1 MGEMII
7 SAIGRKVR
15 LQNLVCF
22 HVVQQWTHLPEFK
35 VARILQGHIAS
46 NQISEVV
53 HFWQLQHSELIIAQL
68 RCDLYQCMTYFSNAG
83 LMDITH
89 YYIADPVSYEKVWV

>member
-22 HVVQQWTHLPEFK
+22 HVVPVYMYLKIRPLPEFK

-53 HFWQLQHSELIIAQL
+53 GIVTVQVPDYL
-68 RCDLYQCMTYFSNAG
+68 
-83 LMDITH
+83 
-89 YYIADPVSYEKVWV
+89 